1 MRSIPQPAQQYHGT
15 LPMQSMAPLPKP
27 LVVQSDLR
35 YRISGSIFQ
44 AALDLNAMLI
54 NEWAV
59 LVASLH
65 KKTAASEA
73 NPEKA
78 NADRQAR
85 IQLIESTL
93 NARVKSLAA
102 ITDSSSVSKNGIA
115 NIKKEDIRSCIDPRM
130 LDADVVAAV
139 WGSAENAEL
148 AAAALDALKPVP
160 VAESVAQM
168 DVISRL
174 SRVAKKPAA
183 PNANAQQPGE
193 AGDPM
198 NSIPV
203 LPGGQRST
211 RAAVAQAQ
219 KFHESVMQ
227 GQQQQHQQQQQ
238 QMQQMNMQQQ
248 QLQQQHIHQQQQM
261 QHMHAAPQQPAPA
274 QQAGAPPS

>member
-1 MRSIPQPAQQYHGT
+1 
-15 LPMQSMAPLPKP
+15 
-27 LVVQSDLR
+27 
-35 YRISGSIFQ
+35 
-44 AALDLNAMLI
+44 
-54 NEWAV
+54 
-59 LVASLH
+59 
-65 KKTAASEA
+65 
-73 NPEKA
+73 
-78 NADRQAR
+78 
-85 IQLIESTL
+85 
-93 NARVKSLAA
+93 
-102 ITDSSSVSKNGIA
+102 
-115 NIKKEDIRSCIDPRM
+115 M

-139 WGSAENAEL
+139 WGSAANAEL

-183 PNANAQQPGE
+183 PNASAQQPGE

-219 KFHESVMQ
+219 KFHETVMQ

-238 QMQQMNMQQQ
+238 QQQQMQPMNMQQQQLQQQ

-261 QHMHAAPQQPAPA
+261 QHMQAAQQQPAS
-274 QQAGAPPS
+274 GSPPS